1 MDKMYK
7 EDKRFGIKKDFS
19 ATEIR
24 QIRENYLA
32 GATQLQLAHDWDI
45 SQKTVAFIIK
55 RYTYA
60 SIGVPANYDNRLR
73 ERMGKYWDKRYR
85 KKDNK

>member
-1 MDKMYK
+1 MNK
-7 EDKRFGIKKDFS
+7 EDKRFGIQKNFT

-24 QIRENYLA
+24 RIRENYLA
-32 GATQLQLAHDWDI
+32 GATQQQLANEFNI

-55 RYTYA
+55 RYTYTDV
-60 SIGVPANYDNRLR
+60 GLPANYEDRLR

-85 KKDNK
+85 RKDNK